1 MIDLS
6 NTPVI
11 SSIQTSSHEE
21 SKIIAFHAVRKLN
34 DENIMDKLATSINST
49 QNNLIGLLDWS
60 GIPLNTYLVIRD
72 EILFLSQISGSNL
85 TVNRGLFGTV
95 ATSHNA
101 GEYIY
106 TVDIFQNVGEY
117 NFTEKL
123 GLNDRDLFSVDCG
136 DGTINIY
143 DEPYKWNILASESLY
158 KARRNKE
165 IFIFEGCDKQLIK
178 TYEGVIYQKIGSS
191 RDLKIT
197 FQIKNSIWKFLDEN
211 IPIIK
216 MYDNIKPKELFEDMF
231 SGYTAK
237 YINDINE
244 STYFKINNISTGEF
258 TTYRDFLNFICKE
271 YGIHILF
278 RKDKTIHITSLIN
291 QANITPSVSIL
302 TEVTDIN
309 DDEANNTIINKV
321 TGSYL
326 ERKTLYDENDFNLN
340 NKLQYINF
348 KASKSFTNTTIDIIF
363 DYKFKEITLT
373 GFTDDDIQTMNYKD
387 YMLLKKSNTEQ
398 YMCKLTDIIRTSTSP
413 NIYSVNVLCGYE
425 KASYWNERG
434 RLALETNETGN
445 LTWASTDFTLY
456 WVFLELPIV
465 WKYGRKINNEDKYS
479 NIMYPLKP
487 SNEEVI
493 YLEKFGVGDNSNSK
507 FSGIVKGL
515 DGIVNA
521 TYMDNSKIYY
531 NKEFSQ
537 NDTETPIYLYTN
549 SIDGTKTD
557 NLGIISIRSI
567 DNSNIQVKFENSDI
581 KDNIYKI
588 TLKNTKT
595 QSTTYDITPT
605 TVFNGQTLIE
615 LSASNYDLCNIG
627 DMLELKSVDSSNSAY
642 STYLSWKSERWL
654 IDSKFIDSGIYY
666 ITVNT
671 PYPLAYGGINF
682 TFTKYNRDDIILLN
696 EFYLRANP
704 VMETSNS
711 YDYKNQPS
719 IDEYGT
725 KELTLEGKATSQ
737 ADFLKLL
744 SYFKDCFHAM
754 SISAVHNKIRFD
766 LTKRL
771 DLEVGDCIYLSDLLY
786 TKYNNQKVLITQKK
800 VSCDNKGLRTE
811 EYEGMTFGDYT
822 INPAE
827 LKTQSSLS
835 YNPITIPKYNH
846 RGTEGSD
853 TASNDSQ
860 VDNKRIVIQ
869 DDVEGQIFVEQ
880 IDTSYFTAK
889 ASLSSSIMSNT
900 KTFNIDINDIDGS
913 KSSVYATALLAL
925 NSEGIIKISNEYMTY
940 KTISGINAGFAT
952 IQIIKRGVGNTDSQD
967 IYNGIRVQFFKI
979 LAKQSAE
986 GFKTTAIN
994 AGDNVNNYAVVNE
1007 NVGVQIKGNGNGS
1020 GSSYVNLNN
1029 GTFQAG
1035 RVSNITGKADFN
1047 GMYLGD
1053 TTIAN
1058 NKHVYYD
1065 GTTVKISANVEIGN
1079 STASTIESNASNAWK
1094 KFSGVGNTLPSG
1106 NVEFNFATSST
1117 KGGNAINTDNVG
1129 TQPASA
1135 VQMSTINFN
1144 GRNDRNATAIVIPT
1158 INTDGTAIDHTT
1170 NTDSTC
1176 NISFEWNWAGTN
1188 ADIDGFIVFVRQK
1201 STTSSYTFG
1210 STPSEE
1216 QVFYVTPE
1224 KRAFILYGVPV
1235 NQFYHFGIQ
1244 AYRIVD
1250 TDINSNNV
1258 IKTTIIQPSLSNEN
1272 PYQPSST
1279 VAFAGDVSGTVSGTS
1294 ASTVVSNALNG
1305 QTAYNGTN
1313 IIRDTTSSPTNNAV
1327 FGSITFNSTSDGNI
1341 VANIPYT
1348 YTQGTINADSLV
1360 FYYKQGGGTVTSS
1373 DVAYIKNAVSG
1384 NINFILIP
1392 NTVYSFGIQAVRKSN
1407 NTTIGGSIVQS
1418 GNNTTPAGNYT
1429 NKINSSDTSNY
1440 LYVGSN
1446 VKIGKDAYATGKD
1459 GVSITTN
1466 GYLNVANNNNALY
1479 FDPTVNGDLSYL
1491 RMNSGSQQIGKV
1503 VGLTGKSDFNGI
1515 FLGDKNLTN
1524 KKYMYYD
1531 GKDLIVEGNYINK
1544 IAYVTNGV
1552 EFIGACDTS
1561 KITVKGVNNPFYQK
1575 YVNGIVIKN
1584 EITDIGVLNNHFGE
1598 NNTIIPSSDVKFI
1611 EGNNLPLWCSY
1622 NKLKLN
1628 DIKIS
1633 NINFKNLGFQDDSVD
1648 LSIDANNTIFINNSI
1663 NYVYKPMSFI
1673 GNSTIDTIHISNFN
1687 IYYLNSGIFL
1697 NTDNINNIKIDN
1709 TEGLNNVFV
1718 NCKNIKNIIINTTSS
1733 SIYSIF
1739 ENCENIDN
1747 FYYINLTSCE
1757 CTTFFYNCKNI
1768 NNFNI
1773 KGGGN
1778 LNTINGGVYSYNL
1791 SNGVLEGNG
1800 VLRSGLLQIDNCIGL
1815 SNIRITSYVNI
1826 NSTNQKIDYNSCDI
1840 SDPFNSQNVNRIA
1853 LNEPSSTTYTSYSL
1867 PKKDQTIKIEFTN
1880 PSQTYVGENTQLDID
1895 SSITGYTYVL
1905 NIIND
1910 AGIWKM
1916 YKVYSS
1922 GNMATQVTTYFT
1934 VNPNN
1939 IRFFIK
1945 TDVTTRFMNIVSI
1958 GG

>member
-11 SSIQTSSHEE
+11 SSVQTSSHEE
-21 SKIIAFHAVRKLN
+21 AKIIAFHAVRKSN

-49 QNNLIGLLDWS
+49 QNNIVGLLDWS
-60 GIPLNTYLVIRD
+60 GIPLNTYIVIGD

-106 TVDIFQNVGEY
+106 TIDIFQNVGGY
-117 NFTEKL
+117 SFTEKL
-123 GLNDRDLFSVDCG
+123 GVNDRDLFSVDCG

-143 DEPYKWNILASESLY
+143 DEPYKWNMLSSESVY
-158 KARRNKE
+158 KCRRNKE
-165 IFIFEGCDKQLIK
+165 VFIFEGCNKQLIK
-178 TYEGVIYQKIGSS
+178 TYEGIVYQKIGSS
-191 RDLKIT
+191 RYSKIT

-237 YINDINE
+237 YVNDTNE

-258 TTYRDFLNFICKE
+258 ATYRDFLNFVCKE
-271 YGIHILF
+271 YGINIIF

-291 QANITPSVSIL
+291 QSNITPSVSIL

-326 ERKTLYDENDFNLN
+326 ERKTLYDENDFTLGG
-340 NKLQYINF
+340 KLQYINF
-348 KASKSFTNTTIDIIF
+348 KASKSFTNTTINIISGSE
-363 DYKFKEITLT
+363 FKEITLT

-387 YMLLKKSNTEQ
+387 YMLLRKSDTEQ

-413 NIYSVNVLCGYE
+413 NIYSIKVLCGYD

-434 RLALETNETGN
+434 RITIETGGTGSLSWTSAN
-445 LTWASTDFTLY
+445 FTLH

-487 SNEEVI
+487 SCEEVI

-507 FSGIVKGL
+507 FSGLVKGL

-521 TYMDNSKIYY
+521 TYMDNTKIYY
-531 NKEFSQ
+531 NKEFAQ
-537 NDTETPIYLYTN
+537 NNTETPIYLYTN
-549 SIDGTKTD
+549 NIDGTKTD
-557 NLGIISIRSI
+557 NLGIISIGSI

-581 KDNIYKI
+581 KNNIYKI

-595 QSTTYDITPT
+595 QSTTYNITPT
-605 TVFNGQTLIE
+605 TVFNGQTLIAI
-615 LSASNYDLCNIG
+615 SASDYALCNIG
-627 DMLELKSVDSSNSAY
+627 DMLELKEVDSSNPAY
-642 STYLSWKSERWL
+642 STYLSWKGERWL

-682 TFTKYNRDDIILLN
+682 TFTKYNRNDIILLN

-704 VMETSNS
+704 IMETSNS

-725 KELTLEGKATSQ
+725 KEITLEGKATSQ
-737 ADFLKLL
+737 ADFLKIL
-744 SYFKDCFHAM
+744 SYFKDCFHATTT
-754 SISAVHNKIRFD
+754 SSVHNRIRFN

-800 VSCDNKGLRTE
+800 VSCDSKGLRTE
-811 EYEGMTFGDYT
+811 EYEGMTFGNYT
-822 INPAE
+822 INPTA
-827 LKTQSSLS
+827 LNIQSSLS
-835 YNPITIPKYNH
+835 YNPITVPKYNH

-860 VDNKRIVIQ
+860 VDNKRITLQ

-880 IDTSYFTAK
+880 IDSSFFTAK
-889 ASLSSSIMSNT
+889 VSTSTTILST
-900 KTFNIDINDIDGS
+900 DKTFNIDINNISGI
-913 KSSVYATALLAL
+913 KSSAYTTSLLSL
-925 NSEGIIKISNEYMTY
+925 NSEGIIKINNEYLTY
-940 KTISGINAGFAT
+940 KTIAGVSGGVAT
-952 IQIIKRGVGNTDSQD
+952 IQIIKRGIANTDVQD
-967 IYNGIRVQFFKI
+967 IYNGIRVQFYKI

-1007 NVGVQIKGNGNGS
+1007 DVGVQIKGNGNGS
-1020 GSSYVNLNN
+1020 GNSYINLNN

-1035 RVSNITGKADFN
+1035 RVSNINGKADFN

-1058 NKHVYYD
+1058 NKHIYYD

-1079 STASTIESNASNAWK
+1079 STASTVVSNASN
-1094 KFSGVGNTLPSG
+1094 
-1106 NVEFNFATSST
+1106 
-1117 KGGNAINTDNVG
+1117 
-1129 TQPASA
+1129 
-1135 VQMSTINFN
+1135 
-1144 GRNDRNATAIVIPT
+1144 
-1158 INTDGTAIDHTT
+1158 
-1170 NTDSTC
+1170 
-1176 NISFEWNWAGTN
+1176 
-1188 ADIDGFIVFVRQK
+1188 
-1201 STTSSYTFG
+1201 
-1210 STPSEE
+1210 
-1216 QVFYVTPE
+1216 
-1224 KRAFILYGVPV
+1224 
-1235 NQFYHFGIQ
+1235 
-1244 AYRIVD
+1244 
-1250 TDINSNNV
+1250 
-1258 IKTTIIQPSLSNEN
+1258 
-1272 PYQPSST
+1272 
-1279 VAFAGDVSGTVSGTS
+1279 
-1294 ASTVVSNALNG
+1294 G
-1305 QTAYNGTN
+1305 QLAYNGTN
-1313 IIRDTTSSPTNNAV
+1313 IIRDTTSAPTNNAI

-1341 VANIPYT
+1341 VANISYT
-1348 YTQGTINADSLV
+1348 YTQGAINADSLV

-1407 NTTIGGSIVQS
+1407 NAIIGGSIVQS
-1418 GNNTTPAGNYT
+1418 GNYTTPAGNYT

-1446 VKIGKDAYATGKD
+1446 VRIGKDAYATGKD

-1491 RMNSGSQQIGKV
+1491 RMNNGSQQIGKV
-1503 VGLTGKSDFNGI
+1503 TGLTKIVPQSDFNGFFI
-1515 FLGDKNLTN
+1515 GDKDLTN
-1524 KKYMYYD
+1524 KNYLMYNGFGIDLKSKVVGSVAYVNSDSEFNNAINGTGKYAPFEYNEICLTSSFNLTKSY
-1531 GKDLIVEGNYINK
+1531 LISTLIKKINLNSYAINGVGLYGISAAHSLNIINGQLNCNIQSTLSTNKLYLENIYSSAGSFAGCILKNIEINK
-1544 IAYVTNGV
+1544 
-1552 EFIGACDTS
+1552 TS
-1561 KITVKGVNNPFYQK
+1561 DDFTVLFSNCINSTGIKINISSSVVGTLFDSCNN
-1575 YVNGIVIKN
+1575 
-1584 EITDIGVLNNHFGE
+1584 
-1598 NNTIIPSSDVKFI
+1598 
-1611 EGNNLPLWCSY
+1611 
-1622 NKLKLN
+1622 
-1628 DIKIS
+1628 IS
-1633 NINFKNLGFQDDSVD
+1633 NIEIDIPTYSSSLYIFNLCMSVSNFK
-1648 LSIDANNTIFINNSI
+1648 
-1663 NYVYKPMSFI
+1663 MR
-1673 GNSTIDTIHISNFN
+1673 
-1687 IYYLNSGIFL
+1687 
-1697 NTDNINNIKIDN
+1697 
-1709 TEGLNNVFV
+1709 
-1718 NCKNIKNIIINTTSS
+1718 
-1733 SIYSIF
+1733 
-1739 ENCENIDN
+1739 
-1747 FYYINLTSCE
+1747 
-1757 CTTFFYNCKNI
+1757 
-1768 NNFNI
+1768 
-1773 KGGGN
+1773 
-1778 LNTINGGVYSYNL
+1778 INGGKV
-1791 SNGVLEGNG
+1791 
-1800 VLRSGLLQIDNCIGL
+1800 SGAGILG
-1815 SNIRITSYVNI
+1815 NI
-1826 NSTNQKIDYNSCDI
+1826 NGYNYCNSMVVNGYIDYYATNGSLSLPELNYIYSMSNVTGNFSSPTFQENMFFIDYDSCDI
-1840 SDPFNSQNVNRIA
+1840 DKPQMFKETNIIA
-1853 LNEPSSTTYTSYSL
+1853 INEPTTTTYKEFYI
-1867 PKKDQTIKIEFTN
+1867 PKKSQILNINFTN
-1880 PSQTYVGENTQLDID
+1880 TSQGYVVESTELDID

-1910 AGIWKM
+1910 AGTWRM

-1939 IRFFIK
+1939 ISFFIK
-1945 TDVTTRFMNIVSI
+1945 TDVTTRFMNIVSL